1 MPTSRRV
8 ELPDGTIY
16 DGELD
21 DEFLF
26 HGKGVLKMK
35 DGGEYTMWWEKG
47 AHHGEGKLTLPSGYS
62 YDGHWL
68 HGKKSGHGVM
78 TDDAGRRYEGEWHD
92 GRQHAIGRM
101 MYTNGD
107 EYSGKWRAGVPHGKG
122 QLTNKGGA
130 VAVGVDRRQAADA
143 LAQGA
148 GDAAV
153 ESIGPAAAPSHA
165 LRPARA
171 PHDDGAYCK
180 ELDRAVRSVL
190 SRLDL
195 NELNAQH
202 GAPRADVH
210 ASRKRFLTHARH
222 Q

>member
-35 DGGEYTMWWEKG
+35 DGGEYSGEWEKG

-62 YDGHWL
+62 YDGHWF
-68 HGKKSGHGVM
+68 HGKRSGHGVM

-92 GRQHAIGRM
+92 GRQHGTGRM

-130 VAVGVDRRQAADA
+130 VAVGVWIDGKRQTHW
-143 LAQGA
+143 LK
-148 GDAAV
+148 
-153 ESIGPAAAPSHA
+153 EPAMR
-165 LRPARA
+165 LW
-171 PHDDGAYCK
+171 
-180 ELDRAVRSVL
+180 

-195 NELNAQH
+195 RRHLRTHFGQLALLMMT
-202 GAPRADVH
+202 VH
-210 ASRKRFLTHARH
+210 VAKNWIGPFVAYYLGLT
-222 Q
+222 